1 MAGVQRQ
8 PVRHKQRSAYAVKKL
23 FVCFAVAAATAGFA
37 MAPVQAQEKAAA
49 AAAGTHQVGLIDMA
63 HVFKNYDKFKS
74 MTEDMQADAK
84 KAQSDAEGM
93 VEQMKQIQTK
103 MQGLQEGSPD
113 YAKQEEQILTL
124 QSKLET
130 FRKVQQREFLR
141 KEAEIYKT
149 VYMEV
154 QEAVQKYAKYYKYTL
169 IIRFNRQS
177 VDAAENPQE
186 IITSM
191 NRQVVYY
198 RDQDDLTDP
207 ILNFLNDEYKK
218 ASGGAAPAREAKGAS
233 PAANR

>member
-1 MAGVQRQ
+1 M
-8 PVRHKQRSAYAVKKL
+8 KKL

-37 MAPVQAQEKAAA
+37 MAPAFAQEKAAA
-49 AAAGTHQVGLIDMA
+49 PAAGTHQVGLIDMA
-63 HVFKNYDKFKS
+63 HVFKNYDKFKT
-74 MTEDMQADAK
+74 MTEEMQGDAK
-84 KAQSDAEGM
+84 KAQADAEAM

-103 MQGLQEGSPD
+103 MQSLQEGSAD
-113 YAKQEEQILTL
+113 YAKNEEQILGL
-124 QSKLET
+124 QTKLET

-154 QEAVQKYAKYYKYTL
+154 QEAVQKYAKFYKYTL

-207 ILNFLNDEYKK
+207 ILTFLNDEYGK
-218 ASGGAAPAREAKGAS
+218 ASAGGAAPAKAARGAA
-233 PAANR
+233 PAATR

>member
-1 MAGVQRQ
+1 M
-8 PVRHKQRSAYAVKKL
+8 KKL
-23 FVCFAVAAATAGFA
+23 FVCFAVAAASAGFA
-37 MAPVQAQEKAAA
+37 MAPVSAQEKAAA
-49 AAAGTHQVGLIDMA
+49 PAASATHQVGLIDMA

-84 KAQSDAEGM
+84 KAQDDATAM
-93 VEQMKQIQTK
+93 VEQMKTIQGK
-103 MQGLQEGSPD
+103 MQGLQEGSVD

-169 IIRFNRQS
+169 VLRFNRQS

-191 NRQVVYY
+191 NRQVVHY
-198 RDQDDLTDP
+198 REQDDLTDP

-218 ASGGAAPAREAKGAS
+218 ASGGAEAPAREAS
-233 PAANR
+233 RPAPAVKR

>member
-1 MAGVQRQ
+1 
-8 PVRHKQRSAYAVKKL
+8 
-23 FVCFAVAAATAGFA
+23 
-37 MAPVQAQEKAAA
+37 
-49 AAAGTHQVGLIDMA
+49 MA

-74 MTEDMQADAK
+74 LTEDMKADAK
-84 KAQSDAEGM
+84 KAQSDAEAM
-93 VEQMKQIQTK
+93 VEEMKKVQAA
-103 MQGLQEGSPD
+103 MQGLQEGSAD
-113 YAKQEEQILTL
+113 YAKNEEKILGM
-124 QSKLET
+124 QSKLEA

-154 QEAVQKYAKYYKYTL
+154 QEAVQKYAKYYQYTL

-198 RDQDDLTDP
+198 RENDDLTDP
-207 ILNFLNDEYKK
+207 ILEFLNGEYKK
-218 ASGGAAPAREAKGAS
+218 NSVNEPAPAREAKRT
-233 PAANR
+233 PAVKPN